1 MHCQYFGKDAQR
13 LLLNK
18 KHIPKILARLL
29 LLLVWHLVPMI
40 HCRYFGKDA
49 QRLLLNKKD
58 IPQKKTSR
66 AISFWTNQKIL
77 PVSLLL
83 FSDTT

>member
-29 LLLVWHLVPMI
+29 LLLVWLLVLMI
-40 HCRYFGKDA
+40 YCRYFGKYA
-49 QRLLLNKKD
+49 ERLLLNKKD
-58 IPQKKTSR
+58 IPQK
-66 AISFWTNQKIL
+66 Q
-77 PVSLLL
+77 VVL
-83 FSDTT
+83 FHFGLIEDFFLSY

>member
-58 IPQKKTSR
+58 IPQKNKPGY
-66 AISFWTNQKIL
+66 FIL
-77 PVSLLL
+77 
-83 FSDTT
+83 D